1 MNAKEEHK
9 KLIEETKIRI
19 SKTKNEQ
26 TKKQLEKY
34 LHRLCKE
41 LKTFN
46 FLRK

>member
-1 MNAKEEHK
+1 MNAKEEHQ

-34 LHRLCKE
+34 LHRLYKE
-41 LKTFN
+41 LKTYSL
-46 FLRK
+46 LRK